1 VQIIAEEM
9 PMSPLAC
16 ARIAIF
22 LGLVLPLAGAGARGA
37 EEIPLG
43 SYNFVWEGRV
53 DGSDY
58 LFVRGDSVWVRHLES
73 RPIEEA
79 RYSFRTTLPA
89 RSQMVQMD
97 VQQGR
102 GRVSIE
108 EQPSSRNNYT
118 LKILLD
124 DTRRNGSDMYRLGLR
139 WEGGADAGNWTRPS
153 GEYRGLIRWR
163 GTVDGRDRLYFSRQT
178 VDVRHM
184 DAQPI
189 RNMRVEFSAPV
200 PREAVVVRLTVVKG
214 RGAVRLIDQPDR
226 RNGFTIEVEVDDPQ
240 GGDDD
245 YEFDLTWQ

>member
-1 VQIIAEEM
+1 MRSDASGRI
-9 PMSPLAC
+9 PL
-16 ARIAIF
+16 F
-22 LGLVLPLAGAGARGA
+22 LGLALLLAGAGALAAG
-37 EEIPLG
+37 EPSSGFG

-58 LFVRGDSVWVRHLES
+58 LFIRGDSVWVRHLEA
-73 RPIEEA
+73 RPVEDA

-89 RSQMVQMD
+89 RAQMVQMD

-102 GRVSIE
+102 GRVSVE

-124 DTRRNGSDMYRLGLR
+124 DTQRNGSDMYRLGLR
-139 WEGGADAGNWTRPS
+139 WEGGEDAGNWTRPP

-178 VDVRHM
+178 VDVRHQE
-184 DAQPI
+184 AQPI

-200 PREAVVVRLTVVKG
+200 PREAVVVKLTVVKG
-214 RGAVRLIDQPDR
+214 RGAIRLIDQPDQ
-226 RNGFTIEVEVDDPQ
+226 RNNFTIEVEVDDPQ
-240 GGDDD
+240 NGGAD
-245 YEFDLTWQ
+245 YEFDLTW